1 MVVARQNVVEY
12 NYSILFVN
20 LSIMVYD
27 SLIKFFECLL
37 ITSLLSTDTLSQL
50 HSAETGTAYLGNFG

>member
-12 NYSILFVN
+12 NSSILFVN

-27 SLIKFFECLL
+27 SLITFNEIYITIDAGKRLL
-37 ITSLLSTDTLSQL
+37 L
-50 HSAETGTAYLGNFG
+50 HSAETGTAYLGNVG